1 MSLVSVILLCFFVLI
16 LIRIVFV
23 IRNKE
28 YYISH
33 IYTPTYFERN
43 PASLFISN
51 IEKEDVLLGQL
62 IKSYIPVKIVN
73 DVKQMDKC
81 DLCILPEP
89 IVVNMNSSNY
99 RFVVPLHMISYT
111 VIVNIENST
120 KQINNFHDIEGKNL
134 CIYPKGG
141 YTEDLLLSTINR
153 LDYKNPPNIKS
164 YDTNAEIM
172 KEWNK
177 GNIDAIV
184 TIIHHPNKFIKD
196 LSISARIKIV
206 TWNDDRILTKTAKY
220 YLPGI
225 LDTTLNLE
233 NYRLFDLNKRAIGN
247 GYKLCLF
254 ANKNVPTQAIF
265 DLTKK
270 LVERGNSIRIS
281 SVGGSAYIPYHEG
294 TRVYFE
300 SKGFISKK
308 YGKENPACML
318 LAGKKPCIPNTSEEK
333 AATVM
338 YNRDFWLKGAKT
350 YEANDFLKKAKVQLN
365 RTNNLEKKY
374 GKILKTNNKKIS
386 EDLKATL
393 DLRWQCFGNT
403 QNRTQKECESTV
415 DIKGDKRTPGVWD
428 KPCIADT
435 DCPFYKKNKNYPN
448 SRGGCNDGFCEMP
461 INVKRLGFTRVDKNT
476 QPLCHGC
483 KSLKDKNCC
492 KKKGNMV
499 TPDYAFLDDRNE
511 RIRNKE
517 ELELRG
523 LGI

>member
-1 MSLVSVILLCFFVLI
+1 MSLVSVILLCLLIIIFV
-16 LIRIVFV
+16 RIFFV

-28 YYISH
+28 HYISRV
-33 IYTPTYFERN
+33 YTPTYFERN
-43 PASLFISN
+43 PASLFISK
-51 IEKEDVLLGQL
+51 IEDEDKLLGQL
-62 IKSYIPVKIVN
+62 IKSHIPVTIVN
-73 DVKQMDKC
+73 DVKQMKKC

-89 IVVNMNSSNY
+89 IVVNMKDSDY

-134 CIYPKGG
+134 CIYPEGG
-141 YTEDLLLSTINR
+141 YTADLILSTIKR
-153 LDYKNPPNIKS
+153 LDYKNPPNVKS
-164 YDTNAEIM
+164 YNNAIERM
-172 KEWNK
+172 KDWNE
-177 GNIDAIV
+177 GNLDAII
-184 TIIHHPNKFIKD
+184 TIIHHPNKFISD
-196 LSISARIKIV
+196 LSISSRIKIV
-206 TWNDDRILTKTAKY
+206 TWNDDKILTKTAKY

-233 NYRLFDLNKRAIGN
+233 NYRLFDLNKTAIGN

-254 ANKNVPTQAIF
+254 ANKSVPNQAIF

-270 LVERGNSIRIS
+270 LVDRGSSIRVS

-294 TRVYFE
+294 TSSYFE

-308 YGKENPACML
+308 YGDENVACML
-318 LAGKKPCIPNTSEEK
+318 LAGKKPCIPNTSDER
-333 AATVM
+333 AATIM
-338 YNRDFWLKGAKT
+338 YNRDFWLKDAKE
-350 YEANDFLKKAKVQLN
+350 YVANDFLKQAKIELR

-374 GKILKTNNKKIS
+374 GTILKTNNKKIS

-428 KPCIADT
+428 KPCISDT
-435 DCPFYKKNKNYPN
+435 DCPFYKKNKNYKN
-448 SRGGCNDGFCEMP
+448 NRGGCNDGFCEMP
-461 INVKRLGFTRVDKNT
+461 INIKRLGFTRVDESM

-483 KSLKDKNCC
+483 KSLKDINCC
-492 KKKGNMV
+492 EKKGNMV
-499 TPDYAFLDDRNE
+499 TPDYAFLDDRND

-523 LGI
+523 LSI

>member
-1 MSLVSVILLCFFVLI
+1 MSLVSVILLCLLIIIFVRI
-16 LIRIVFV
+16 LFI

-28 YYISH
+28 HYISRV
-33 IYTPTYFERN
+33 YTPTYFERN
-43 PASLFISN
+43 PASLFISK
-51 IEKEDVLLGQL
+51 IEDEDKLLGQL
-62 IKSYIPVKIVN
+62 IKSHIPVNIVN
-73 DVKQMDKC
+73 DVKQMKKC

-89 IVVNMNSSNY
+89 IVVNMKDSDY

-111 VIVNIENST
+111 IIVNIENST
-120 KQINNFHDIEGKNL
+120 KQINNFHDIEGKKL
-134 CIYPKGG
+134 CIYPEGG
-141 YTEDLLLSTINR
+141 YTEDLILSTIKR
-153 LDYKNPPNIKS
+153 LDYKNPPNVKS
-164 YDTNAEIM
+164 YNNTIERM
-172 KEWNK
+172 KDWNE
-177 GNIDAIV
+177 GNLDAII
-184 TIIHHPNKFIKD
+184 TIIHHPNKFISD
-196 LSISARIKIV
+196 LSISSRIKIV
-206 TWNDDRILTKTAKY
+206 TWNDDKILTKTAKY

-233 NYRLFDLNKRAIGN
+233 NYRLFDLNKTAIGN

-254 ANKNVPTQAIF
+254 ANKSVPNQAIF

-270 LVERGNSIRIS
+270 LVDRGSSIRVS

-294 TRVYFE
+294 TSSYFE

-308 YGKENPACML
+308 YGDENAACML
-318 LAGKKPCIPNTSEEK
+318 LAGKKPCIPNTSDER
-333 AATVM
+333 AATIM
-338 YNRDFWLKGAKT
+338 YNRDFWLKDAKE
-350 YEANDFLKKAKVQLN
+350 YEANDFLKKAKIELQ

-374 GKILKTNNKKIS
+374 GTILKTNNKKIS

-428 KPCIADT
+428 KPCISDT
-435 DCPFYKKNKNYPN
+435 ECPFYKKNKNYKN
-448 SRGGCNDGFCEMP
+448 NRGGCNDGFCEMP
-461 INVKRLGFTRVDKNT
+461 INIKRLGFTRVDKSRE
-476 QPLCHGC
+476 PLCHGC
-483 KSLKDKNCC
+483 KSLKDINCC
-492 KKKGNMV
+492 EKKGNMV